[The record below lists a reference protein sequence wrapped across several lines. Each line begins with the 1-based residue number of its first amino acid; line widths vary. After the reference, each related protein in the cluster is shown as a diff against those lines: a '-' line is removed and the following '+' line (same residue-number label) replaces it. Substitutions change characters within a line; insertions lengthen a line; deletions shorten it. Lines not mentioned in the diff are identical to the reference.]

1 MVFFW
6 TTVDQV
12 QRLIPDA
19 TALIERLTIQAD
31 KVNTIGQQLTFDIT
45 ALREKIA
52 LSREEASRVCLA
64 TF

>member
-1 MVFFW
+1 MFIFW
-6 TTVDQV
+6 LIVDQV

-19 TALIERLTIQAD
+19 TALIDKLTIQAD

-52 LSREEASRVCLA
+52 LSREEASRVCLSK
-64 TF
+64 F